1 MVSVNSTGCPP
12 GTSGPPGMPRELGSF
27 SFSFERLTVGHWACG
42 ACGITEPDGLGELTG
57 DGELLLPGEATGE
70 DQVLPLGEGTGE
82 DQVLPLGEGTGE
94 DQVLPLGEGT
104 GEDQAPAVGEDQA
117 LLLGEGT
124 GEGEAVPAKALGP
137 AMAVSTTALP
147 SAVAAA
153 AKRIF
158 IRSPCSGVYV
168 RTSQELH
175 GR

>member
-1 MVSVNSTGCPP
+1 M
-12 GTSGPPGMPRELGSF
+12 GSF
-27 SFSFERLTVGHWACG
+27 SSTFWRLTVGHWACG
-42 ACGITEPDGLGELTG
+42 ACGTGAPDGLGEFTG
-57 DGELLLPGEATGE
+57 EGELLPLGEATGE

-94 DQVLPLGEGT
+94 DHALPLGDAV
-104 GEDQAPAVGEDQA
+104 GEDQAPAVGEDQGLAVGEDQA
-117 LLLGEGT
+117 LVLGEAM
-124 GEGEAVPAKALGP
+124 GEGEVVLANALGP
-137 AMAVSTTALP
+137 TMAVSTTALP